1 MMAWASLELYQT
13 TFDPRWFA
21 EARGLGDEMLRSFHD
36 ERGGG
41 FFQTAADAEGLI
53 TRPKELFD
61 NAVPSGNS
69 VAADVLLRLGLLTG
83 EPEYERAG
91 VSALRVARDL
101 MPRAPSAFGH
111 AFGALDLYL
120 SAAKEVAIVGEPG
133 PARDALVGEVW
144 RRFMPNAVLA
154 VATPGDAEAVAAV
167 PLLAGRV
174 PIGGQPA
181 AYVCQGFVCRM
192 PITTPEDLAAQ
203 LDAP

>member
-1 MMAWASLELYQT
+1 
-13 TFDPRWFA
+13 
-21 EARGLGDEMLRSFHD
+21 GDEVLRLFGD
-36 ERGGG
+36 GRGGG

-83 EPEYERAG
+83 EPAYERAG
-91 VSALRVARDL
+91 VSALRAAREL

-154 VATPGDAEAVAAV
+154 VAAPDDQEAAAAV
-167 PLLAGRV
+167 PLLRARSPVDGK
-174 PIGGQPA
+174 PA
-181 AYVCQGFVCRM
+181 AYVCRGFVCAM
-192 PITTPEDLAAQ
+192 PVTTAEALAAQ